1 MNNNAMM
8 MLLPLLLSKQK
19 GGFSPEM
26 LSALMG
32 NGMNANNAFNG
43 FGANG
48 NAFGAN
54 GNGGGNFGGNNFGQ
68 NPGGNGNPMMA
79 MLFSMMMRNAAPK
92 GKQGEPN
99 VESLFGKDVA
109 AILQAMRTKPSV

>member
-43 FGANG
+43 FGAD
-48 NAFGAN
+48 

-68 NPGGNGNPMMA
+68 NLGGNGNPMMA

>member
-32 NGMNANNAFNG
+32 NGMH
-43 FGANG
+43 ANG

-54 GNGGGNFGGNNFGQ
+54 DNSGGNFGGNNFGQ

-109 AILQAMRTKPSV
+109 AILQAMRMKPSV

>member
-26 LSALMG
+26 LSAFMG
-32 NGMNANNAFNG
+32 NGMH
-43 FGANG
+43 ANG
-48 NAFGAN
+48 NAFGTN

>member
-26 LSALMG
+26 LSALIG
-32 NGMNANNAFNG
+32 NGMNANNSFNG
-43 FGANG
+43 
-48 NAFGAN
+48 FGAN

>member
-19 GGFSPEM
+19 SGFSPEM
-26 LSALMG
+26 LSAFMG
-32 NGMNANNAFNG
+32 NGMNAD
-43 FGANG
+43 G

-54 GNGGGNFGGNNFGQ
+54 GNGGGNFGGNNSGSDF
-68 NPGGNGNPMMA
+68 GGNGNPMMA